1 MEVKI
6 LTPQDP
12 TREHLKVDNLGAKNE
27 VSNSK
32 LMIFG

>member
-12 TREHLKVDNLGAKNE
+12 TREHLKVDNLGNKDE
-27 VSNSK
+27 VSN
-32 LMIFG
+32 